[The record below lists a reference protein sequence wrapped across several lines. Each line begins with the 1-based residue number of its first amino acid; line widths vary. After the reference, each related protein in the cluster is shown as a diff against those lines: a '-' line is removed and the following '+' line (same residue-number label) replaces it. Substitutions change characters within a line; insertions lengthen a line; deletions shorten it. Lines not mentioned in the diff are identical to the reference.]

1 MLHAIR
7 DARKPSETT
16 EGAAGARPRRRGW
29 KAVAV
34 LLALVLLDYLLYP
47 VAAGVRAP
55 SGNTGENG
63 LWLRYHW
70 YFGRKTDA
78 EIAALA
84 DRLPSQQIRYA
95 YFHVRHITRDGSLR
109 YRYSEAA
116 SRLNR
121 LLNQRAPGVRR
132 IAWVFAGN
140 VHRAPGLAE
149 VDLADPGV
157 RGRMVGEARWLVERC
172 GFDGVQ
178 WDYEIC
184 EDGDPHFLSLLEE
197 TRDALPRRSLLSV
210 ATALWLPEPLP
221 RRWGWSE
228 RYFRQVAGRCDQ
240 LAVMGY
246 DTALYLPRA
255 YVGLI
260 RRQVVHVTRA
270 VADSNPHCRVLVG
283 VPTYAR
289 GGLSHHA
296 HAENLSLALKGVREG
311 LVGRGARPEVFAGI
325 APFADYTTQPEEWRV
340 FRRLWLGKVGFTT
353 ETQRHGD

>member
-1 MLHAIR
+1 M
-7 DARKPSETT
+7 
-16 EGAAGARPRRRGW
+16 G
-29 KAVAV
+29 
-34 LLALVLLDYLLYP
+34 LLSLLLLDYLLYP
-47 VAAGVRAP
+47 WAAGVRAP
-55 SGNTGENG
+55 TGNRGENG

-84 DRLPSQQIRYA
+84 ERLPSQQIRYA
-95 YFHVRHITRDGSLR
+95 YFHVRHVTRDGSLR
-109 YRYSEAA
+109 HRYPEPAL
-116 SRLNR
+116 RLNR
-121 LLNQRAPGVRR
+121 LLKARAPGVRR

-140 VHRAPGLAE
+140 LHRAPGLAE
-149 VDLADPGV
+149 VDLADPRV
-157 RGRMVGEARWLVERC
+157 RRRMVEEARWLVERC

-184 EDGDPHFLSLLEE
+184 ENGDPHFLSLLEE
-197 TRDALPRRSLLSV
+197 TREILPPGASLSA
-210 ATALWLPEPLP
+210 ATALWLPDPVT
-221 RRWGWSE
+221 RRWGWDE
-228 RYFRQVAGRCDQ
+228 AYFRQVAKRCDQ

-246 DTALYLPRA
+246 DTAMYLPRA

-270 VADSNPHCRVLVG
+270 VADANASCRVLIG

-296 HAENLSLALKGVREG
+296 YAENLSLALKGVREG
-311 LVGRGARPEVFAGI
+311 LADRAARPEVFAGT

-340 FRRLWLGKVGFTT
+340 FRRLWLCDLR
-353 ETQRHGD
+353 E